1 MNQAFT
7 EFVICL
13 LSSEHGTNKET
24 YDKLL
29 DLAEKLGVYEENRS
43 IWNAVE
49 AVDDMFYLP

>member
-7 EFVICL
+7 EFVIYL
-13 LSSEHGTNKET
+13 LSSEHGVNKET

-49 AVDDMFYLP
+49 VVADMFYLP